1 MLKRVLKLEEE
12 RKMDGSPR
20 NRNSMEIAK
29 IMKREYPNKF
39 TKDWTASVQAV
50 EDELHY
56 LKLGRSR

>member
-1 MLKRVLKLEEE
+1 MLKRALELDEE
-12 RKMDGSPR
+12 RRMDGSPR
-20 NRNSMEIAK
+20 NRNSMEMAK
-29 IMKREYPNKF
+29 ILKREYPDKF